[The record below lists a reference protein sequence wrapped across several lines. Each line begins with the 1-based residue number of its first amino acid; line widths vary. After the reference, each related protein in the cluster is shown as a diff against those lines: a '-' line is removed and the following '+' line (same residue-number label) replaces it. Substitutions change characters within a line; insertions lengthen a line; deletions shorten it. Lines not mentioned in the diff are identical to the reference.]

1 MRRDELRAFFDH
13 SPTVR
18 LLRSDLAP
26 WILAFLHTTFKA
38 DGTIAVGQ
46 AELRD
51 RLASFLEDLHELLPE
66 VMNGTPERYVAQW
79 TESLWLRRFV
89 ESHSSEPQ
97 YQLSASAEEAIRFI
111 EEALSRRQN
120 MVGTEGRLRMIIETL
135 QDIVRGSTDD
145 PERRLAYLRTQ
156 RDAIDKEIA
165 AIEAGKSVQVYRPS
179 QIRERFQ
186 NAISLLRELQSDF
199 RAVEERFQEIARR
212 VQHLQAAGHET
223 RGTILG
229 FALDAEETLKQED
242 EGVSFYAFVRF
253 LFSPNEQMSLRKS
266 VEEIQRLASLADQQD
281 GLQRLHRMVPSLLA
295 EADKVMR
302 TTARLSATLRRLLDS
317 RSAEHR
323 VRLANVLVDIRKA
336 ALQLGDEPPT
346 HIALAIDAEAGIQ
359 APLERPFWIAQP
371 DFTQQAMVEHITD
384 LTQAGQIASAFARMH
399 RLDLRK
405 LRERIRECT
414 LEGESWSLKDLWRAN
429 PSPLGIVDL
438 LGYIQIAHDDGH
450 PMAADEWDI
459 VEWSPPDRR
468 GVTMRARVPRITFVP
483 KATSRP
489 SGRKPR

>member
-13 SPTVR
+13 SPTIR

-26 WILAFLHTTFKA
+26 WVLAFLHATFKD

-46 AELRD
+46 SELRD
-51 RLASFLEDLHELLPE
+51 RLSTFLEELHETFPD
-66 VMNGTPERYVAQW
+66 VMNGAPERYIAQW
-79 TESLWLRRFV
+79 TEFLWLRRFV

-97 YQLSASAEEAIRFI
+97 YQLSSSTEEAIRFI

-120 MVGTEGRLRMIIETL
+120 MVGTEGRLRMIIDTL
-135 QDIVRGSTDD
+135 QDIVRGSSDN
-145 PERRLAYLRTQ
+145 PERRLEYLRNQ
-156 RDAIDKEIA
+156 RASIDQEIA
-165 AIEAGKSVQVYRPS
+165 AIESGKSIQIYRPS

-186 NAISLLRELQSDF
+186 NAVNMLRELQSDF

-212 VQHLQAAGHET
+212 VQQLQATGHDT

-229 FALDAEETLKQED
+229 FALDAEDTLKQED

-253 LFSPNEQMSLRKS
+253 LFSPNEQNALRKS
-266 VEEIQRLASLADQQD
+266 IEEIQHLAALADQQE
-281 GLQRLHRMVPSLLA
+281 GLQRLQRMVPSLLA

-323 VRLANVLVDIRKA
+323 VRLANVLVEIRKA
-336 ALQLGDEPPT
+336 ALQLGDDPPSQ
-346 HIALAIDAEAGIQ
+346 ISLAIDAEAGIQ
-359 APLERPFWIAQP
+359 APLERPFWTAQP
-371 DFTQQAMVEHITD
+371 DFAPQEMVEYATD

-414 LEGESWSLKDLWRAN
+414 LEGDSLSLKDLWLAN
-429 PSPLGIVDL
+429 PSSLGIVDL

-450 PMAADEWDI
+450 PMATDEWDLL
-459 VEWSPPDRR
+459 EWSSPDRH

-483 KATSRP
+483 KAASRP